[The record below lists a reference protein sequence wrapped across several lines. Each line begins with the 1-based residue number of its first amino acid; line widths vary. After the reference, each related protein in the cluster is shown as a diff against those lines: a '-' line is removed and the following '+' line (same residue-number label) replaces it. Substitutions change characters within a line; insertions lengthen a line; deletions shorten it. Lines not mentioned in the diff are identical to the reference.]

1 MSRFVSTGDD
11 GQPPTERD
19 EAWSKAQLQ
28 IEATKQQK
36 AIASQQGSGPS
47 LFDTLQANKGD
58 PIPASSTDPT
68 TRS

>member
-1 MSRFVSTGDD
+1 MSRFVSAGDD

-58 PIPASSTDPT
+58 PVPVNPTDAT